1 MGNEINNSSSNKA
14 YSEFLFTF
22 LIGVLLLVTYVVNLS
37 PSYIFSH
44 INALN
49 DSELKFY
56 DLSNSISYDKYEL
69 YLTLPDNS
77 ISKEDIQML
86 IMYLELNE
94 VSKCPKDTCKNKS
107 LFQKEHYYEI
117 TKIIEKL
124 FVNSKDTTLFKD
136 IIKNI
141 TFKGFTSSN
150 NDLNSINKNLDFV
163 DESSITTEQQT
174 KIMVFSLAP
183 NELNLLL
190 KLRFYFRI
198 MESRIEIIHSLSFLF
213 IIMIIFCLVDS
224 YITRKIKYHHSY
236 IANVFKLKLS
246 EVYFIC
252 SIAINL
258 FVLISLNY
266 IEDWFLKIFFMSFL
280 LILSSCY
287 MVIINLPSYNS
298 KNNYL

>member
-1 MGNEINNSSSNKA
+1 MGNEINNSSSNKV

-37 PSYIFSH
+37 PNDIFSH

-56 DLSNSISYDKYEL
+56 DLSNNISYDKYEL
-69 YLTLPDNS
+69 YLTLPDDS
-77 ISKEDIQML
+77 ISKKDIQML
-86 IMYLELNE
+86 IMYLDLNE

-107 LFQKEHYYEI
+107 LFPKEHYYEI

-124 FVNSKDTTLFKD
+124 FVNSKDATLFKD

-141 TFKGFTSSN
+141 TFKGFTSTSSN
-150 NDLNSINKNLDFV
+150 NDFNSINKNLDFV

-198 MESRIEIIHSLSFLF
+198 MESRIEIIHSLSF
-213 IIMIIFCLVDS
+213 
-224 YITRKIKYHHSY
+224 Y
-236 IANVFKLKLS
+236 LS
-246 EVYFIC
+246 
-252 SIAINL
+252 
-258 FVLISLNY
+258 
-266 IEDWFLKIFFMSFL
+266 
-280 LILSSCY
+280 
-287 MVIINLPSYNS
+287 
-298 KNNYL
+298 